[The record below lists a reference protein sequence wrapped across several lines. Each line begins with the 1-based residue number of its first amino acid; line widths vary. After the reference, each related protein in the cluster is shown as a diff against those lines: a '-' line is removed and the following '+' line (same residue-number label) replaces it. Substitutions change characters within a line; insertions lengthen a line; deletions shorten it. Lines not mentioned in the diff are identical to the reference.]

1 MRKIQK
7 RGNVRDS
14 QLAFFINQLDNMD
27 PTLHQPLMN
36 VSWGRDIKLR
46 GNVTLANE
54 STSFL
59 RNKFGA
65 AGTLSSKIAGKG
77 PAKPWISANS
87 TAIPGVS
94 VDSERIV
101 TPLRPLARQI
111 DFTSIEL
118 KRSMLTGQSIDTSKT
133 EALQQQYQLETDAMV
148 YIGDTD
154 VGALGLLNSTQVTSY
169 TVAAGASGSTLWLN
183 KTADE
188 ILADFNKLL
197 VDTWNSGALAICPKK
212 VGLPPAQFGYIST
225 IKVSSAG
232 NMSLL
237 NYIAENCIAKQI
249 NGVPL
254 EIVPMKYLVGIGSGN
269 SDRMIAYTN
278 EKNLL
283 RFPMVPIQRE
293 TPYYQGITF
302 LAPYVYG
309 FGEVEFV
316 YPETVRYA
324 DGI

>member
-1 MRKIQK
+1 MKIQR
-7 RGNVRDS
+7 RGSARDS
-14 QLAFFINQLDNMD
+14 QLSFFINQLDNLD

-36 VSWGRDIKLR
+36 VTWGRDIKLR

-65 AGTLSSKIAGKG
+65 AGTLSSKLAGKG
-77 PAKPWISANS
+77 PSKPWISGNS
-87 TAIPGVS
+87 SAIQGVS

-118 KRSMLTGQSIDTSKT
+118 KRSMSTGQSIETAKT
-133 EALQQQYQLETDAMV
+133 EALQMQYQLETDAMI

-154 VGALGLLNSTQVTSY
+154 VSALGLLNSTQVTSY
-169 TVAAGASGSTLWLN
+169 TVANGAAGSPLWVN
-183 KTADE
+183 KTPDE
-188 ILADFNKLL
+188 ILADINKIL
-197 VDTWNSGALAICPKK
+197 VDTWNSSALAICPRKL
-212 VGLPPAQFGYIST
+212 GLPPAQFGYIST

-249 NGVPL
+249 NGVNL
-254 EIVPMKYLVGIGSGN
+254 EIVAMKYLVGIGGGG

-278 EKNLL
+278 EKNLV
-283 RFPMVPIQRE
+283 RFPMAPIMRE
-293 TPYYQGITF
+293 TAYYQGISF
-302 LAPYVYG
+302 IAPYVYG
-309 FGEVEFV
+309 FGEVEFP
-316 YPETVRYA
+316 YPETLRYG